1 MPLGRLTVI
10 MLFVVP
16 VPVMLRYM
24 LTNSRVPTRRYLAV
38 VTVFEM
44 FVDAPCASVGV
55 YEVQP
60 LKNGAT
66 SFKLS
71 RTFAFQN
78 AAVSTSPVGV
88 EGKRRGRCVGYHSPY
103 E

>member
-1 MPLGRLTVI
+1 MVLVGVI
-10 MLFVVP
+10 VAVIPESVKLVALIPTLVVVVP
-16 VPVMLRYM
+16 CMTFFRIASM
-24 LTNSRVPTRRYLAV
+24 SR
-38 VTVFEM
+38 E
-44 FVDAPCASVGV
+44 
-55 YEVQP
+55 
-60 LKNGAT
+60 
-66 SFKLS
+66 LS